1 MTGALSEAARQL
13 GKVSRA
19 YEELANEYRDIAHNA
34 ALAESE
40 YRRVKAQTMLR
51 ATAEGASAAKAEIMA
66 DADESVSR
74 LCLSYKI
81 ASALADAT
89 RAKLTQLREQV
100 AVGRSMMVG
109 EREADR
115 VHAARS
121 T

>member
-51 ATAEGASAAKAEIMA
+51 ATSEGASAAKAEIMA
-66 DADESVSR
+66 DADESVSA

-115 VHAARS
+115 VHAASS